1 LTAATLMG
9 RSATASYDV
18 HRISAY
24 GAEAVEGLQ
33 DGLANFHA
41 HDALADVRVG
51 VLRVILLGGFYG
63 LDNQENF
70 PGHIN
75 LVEV

>member
-1 LTAATLMG
+1 MTAATLMG

-18 HRISAY
+18 QRISAY
-24 GAEAVEGLQ
+24 GAEAVERLQ

-51 VLRVILLGGFYG
+51 ILRVILLGGLYG
-63 LDNQENF
+63 LYNQEHF
-70 PGHIN
+70 PGHVH
-75 LVEV
+75 LV

>member
-1 LTAATLMG
+1 MG
-9 RSATASYDV
+9 RRATASYIV
-18 HRISAY
+18 HRIRAY

-63 LDNQENF
+63 LDDQENF